1 MDISVLMAKV
11 FKSIKCGCYFQ
22 INSCIY
28 GHAQR
33 QNQFPNHISRV
44 PCCFW
49 RVHPLTN
56 GSYGKWTLGHMQAKS
71 CNTPSLFFKM
81 DWYTPFGRP
90 FQTTVDWWL
99 QWRLEL
105 VLWEP
110 AFLLAIMEVGIASGR
125 WFASFNFA
133 CCRFHLKFS
142 GRDYLIIYHGWMNVI
157 YIHMHIYSIHI
168 YIYTYYILLCI
179 YICRIF
185 FRFQTTDSPLDN
197 PGESDRFE
205 ALAAAG
211 RGQAQPPLPL
221 VWRQRQLPVAG
232 DDVMT
237 SILFSWICWRWFLLF
252 SLWEIHWRID

>member
-168 YIYTYYILLCI
+168 YIYILHTFMHIHMQNFL
-179 YICRIF
+179 
-185 FRFQTTDSPLDN
+185 
-197 PGESDRFE
+197 
-205 ALAAAG
+205 
-211 RGQAQPPLPL
+211 PLPNHRL
-221 VWRQRQLPVAG
+221 TIG
-232 DDVMT
+232 
-237 SILFSWICWRWFLLF
+237 
-252 SLWEIHWRID
+252 

>member
-28 GHAQR
+28 GHAQW

-56 GSYGKWTLGHMQAKS
+56 GSYGKWTLEHMQAKS

-81 DWYTPFGRP
+81 DWYTPSADRFKQQLIGGYNGGLSWCCGSLRSS
-90 FQTTVDWWL
+90 WL
-99 QWRLEL
+99 SWKLEL
-105 VLWEP
+105 HLEDDLPISISHV
-110 AFLLAIMEVGIASGR
+110 VGSIS
-125 WFASFNFA
+125 NFQ
-133 CCRFHLKFS
+133 
-142 GRDYLIIYHGWMNVI
+142 GVIIYHGWMNVI
-157 YIHMHIYSIHI
+157 YIHLQIHI
-168 YIYTYYILLCI
+168 YIYYILLCI

-185 FRFQTTDSPLDN
+185 FRFQTTDTPLDN

-221 VWRQRQLPVAG
+221 RWRQRQLPVAG

-237 SILFSWICWRWFLLF
+237 SILFSWLFWRWFLLF
-252 SLWEIHWRID
+252 SPWEIHWGID